1 MIGGAPPFALI
12 VEDAARIETQVAAD
26 RPHVAVGRPGDD
38 GRWMSRKLGERTDAP
53 TSSRSASASTKRSS
67 ATALMSISTGGANDA
82 AADIDH
88 EIGAA
93 AERRAAGISAR
104 AASACARV
112 RWGYGNRSDSCQWG
126 GHP

>member
-88 EIGAA
+88 EIGAG
-93 AERRAAGISAR
+93 RRAAGYRDIR
-104 AASACARV
+104 AGRKRLRESSMGV
-112 RWGYGNRSDSCQWG
+112 RQ
-126 GHP
+126 PI